1 MSDNFDW
8 EDVDIIVP
16 AQGAIAVYENPHGS
30 IVVREQ
36 VPYPEEDKWIIFLP
50 QYAELI
56 VRRIIEVAGLPFALV
71 PIGTP
76 AIGSSSMA
84 KDPTAA
90 ERQRRR
96 RNKLR
101 DDRDSERDDAQTITV
116 VTAAQPPVTS
126 DRAQLVLV
134 RSSAVDGEEEVQ
146 ETALTR

>member
-1 MSDNFDW
+1 MSDDYDW
-8 EDVDIIVP
+8 DDGDTIVP
-16 AQGAIAVYENPHGS
+16 AQGAIAVYENLRGNV
-30 IVVREQ
+30 VVREQ
-36 VPYPEEDKWIIFLP
+36 VPYPEDDKCIVFLP

-76 AIGSSSMA
+76 VIGSSSNA
-84 KDPTAA
+84 KDATAA

-96 RNKLR
+96 RSKLR
-101 DDRDSERDDAQTITV
+101 DDRDSERDDAQTITG
-116 VTAAQPPVTS
+116 VTAAQPPVPS

-134 RSSAVDGEEEVQ
+134 RSPADEGEEEVR